1 MNEAGARLKITQVT
15 AELAEDGEPIYSRV
29 RAQLRHAFIPSLYH
43 FTGDR
48 LARFEFAHQKAI
60 QVEEDFLIAD
70 PASAS

>member
-29 RAQLRHAFIPSLYH
+29 RAQVRHTFIPSFVH